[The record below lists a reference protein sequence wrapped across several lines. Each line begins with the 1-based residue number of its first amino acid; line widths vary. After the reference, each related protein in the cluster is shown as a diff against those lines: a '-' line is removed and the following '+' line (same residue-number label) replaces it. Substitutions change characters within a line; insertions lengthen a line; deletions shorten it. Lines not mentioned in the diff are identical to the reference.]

1 MTTANPDLATAIAVV
16 IFLLVTPIVI
26 YNVRQMRKLEA
37 R

>member
-1 MTTANPDLATAIAVV
+1 MSNRSKTIAVV
-16 IFLLVTPIVI
+16 IFILVTPIVV